1 MAHDIRIAIS
11 CLDQTGLLA
20 AVTARLFDLGG
31 NLGDTSFAVLGAEAS
46 YTCVAEM
53 PDGVSV
59 GNVQAELEGVPEL
72 ADADIAVSRFQR
84 EAIRGPSAHVT
95 HRIDVRGDDRPG
107 LVARLAE
114 AFADF
119 GANIVRMDSERLP
132 GGTASGYL
140 IRFEVWIP
148 PERADT
154 CIATVANTAESLGL
168 LCTGSAVDAQV
179 ALT

>member
-11 CLDQTGLLA
+11 CPDRTGLLA

-31 NLGDTSFAVLGAEAS
+31 NLGDTSFAVLGTEAD

-53 PDGVSV
+53 PDAVSA
-59 GNVQAELEGVPEL
+59 GEVQAEMEGLPEL
-72 ADADIAVSRFQR
+72 AGAEISVVPFTL
-84 EAIRGPSAHVT
+84 EAARGPSAHVT

-114 AFADF
+114 AFAEF
-119 GANIVRMDSERLP
+119 GANIVRMDSEHLP
-132 GGTASGYL
+132 GPTAGRYL

-148 PERADT
+148 AERANACVT
-154 CIATVANTAESLGL
+154 TVSNTAESLGL
-168 LCTGSAVDAQV
+168 GCVSAAVPA
-179 ALT
+179 

>member
-1 MAHDIRIAIS
+1 MAHDIRIVIS
-11 CLDQTGLLA
+11 CPDRTGLLA

-31 NLGDTSFAVLGAEAS
+31 NLGDTSFAVLGAEAE

-53 PDGVSV
+53 PDAISV
-59 GNVQAELEGVPEL
+59 GEAQAELESLPEL
-72 ADADIAVSRFQR
+72 AGADIAVAPFVL
-84 EAIRGPSAHVT
+84 EAMRGPSAHVT

-114 AFADF
+114 AFAEF
-119 GANIVRMDSERLP
+119 GANIVRMDSERLHGP
-132 GGTASGYL
+132 ATGRYL

-148 PERADT
+148 AERVDA

-168 LCTGSAVDAQV
+168 SCTSTAAHS
-179 ALT
+179 